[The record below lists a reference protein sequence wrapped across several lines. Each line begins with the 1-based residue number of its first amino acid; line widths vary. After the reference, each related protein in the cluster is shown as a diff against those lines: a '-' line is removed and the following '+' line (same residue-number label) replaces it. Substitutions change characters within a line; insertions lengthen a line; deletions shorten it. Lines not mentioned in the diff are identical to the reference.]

1 MNMNPMILMQMQQRM
16 QTFQQDLPKFLPFL
30 NAVKDNA
37 LQEGTVFAMKVTT
50 PEGKTLESNIKLTAN
65 DIETIRMMTD
75 PANQN

>member
-16 QTFQQDLPKFLPFL
+16 QTFQQDHPKFLPFL

-37 LQEGTVFAMKVTT
+37 LQEGTVCAMKVTT